1 MICEHI
7 AEQIPAL
14 IRREINTEQRIA
26 AVKHIQSCP
35 KCRSEYLSQLKIFYE
50 IDKNLV
56 STADLIDPVQLKND
70 LQNSIEMEQIP
81 KKTNFNWYISIAASL
96 LIISLVIWILK
107 PAGKNFPL
115 VKNES
120 PEKVIQ
126 KALEKEDWPYLQKIL
141 VSGKE
146 LNQYANEQI
155 PLNLLI
161 SKLQRLERTGV
172 QAISFT
178 ELFDE
183 AQNTKSQPE
192 NNRLVSSGKNEI
204 RIDFLIKTLKDV
216 SPYTTETS
224 LKEISTF
231 IEKNKPG
238 GTDS

>member
-1 MICEHI
+1 MICELI

-14 IRREINTEQRIA
+14 IRREISTEQRIA
-26 AVKHIQSCP
+26 AVKHIQSCT

-56 STADLIDPVQLKND
+56 SAADSIDPAQFKND
-70 LQNSIEMEQIP
+70 LQNSIDKGPIP
-81 KKTNFNWYISIAASL
+81 QKNNLKWYISIAASL
-96 LIISLVIWILK
+96 LIISLAIWTLR
-107 PAGKNFPL
+107 PAVKNFPL
-115 VKNES
+115 VKNQS

-126 KALEKEDWPYLQKIL
+126 NALEKEDWPYLQKIL

-183 AQNTKSQPE
+183 AQNTNSQPE
-192 NNRLVSSGKNEI
+192 DSRLVSSGTNEI
-204 RIDFLIKTLKDV
+204 RIDFLIKTLKEV
-216 SPYTTETS
+216 SPYATETS
-224 LKEISTF
+224 LKEISTY

-238 GTDS
+238 GKNS